1 MLNKFR
7 GKKALTNVAI
17 SLARDNLPGLLSNL
31 TSSAINK
38 FDRNISGKGAV
49 RTGKAFPLF
58 ISNED
63 MNDII
68 KIIKS
73 LQDLCVAIDGVTDT
87 VKHNLNAISWAL
99 LTSGWEVRRAGRG
112 YVDKSFYFHS
122 IL

>member
-1 MLNKFR
+1 MLSKFR

-49 RTGKAFPLF
+49 RTGKAFALF

-73 LQDLCVAIDGVTDT
+73 L
-87 VKHNLNAISWAL
+87 
-99 LTSGWEVRRAGRG
+99 
-112 YVDKSFYFHS
+112 
-122 IL
+122 